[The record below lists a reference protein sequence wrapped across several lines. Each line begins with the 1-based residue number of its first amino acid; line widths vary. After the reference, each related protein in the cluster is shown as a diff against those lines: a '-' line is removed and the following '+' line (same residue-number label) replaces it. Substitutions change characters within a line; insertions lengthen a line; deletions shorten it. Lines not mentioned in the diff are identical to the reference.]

1 MSTKIVPKSTTT
13 KQPSEGE
20 TKANDEVYQV
30 PSKRI
35 SSLTSSEDTSFIS
48 NSITTTVNATAAYV
62 KDLNHLEA
70 TGAFEEARTQVKA
83 ISAIMEKLKQAS
95 SDEAARAEE
104 IKRVYSNKKGKNKND
119 GKQQLRITVQD
130 YRTMY
135 TALRDYEKI
144 KVEHEQMLVQK
155 MDVNDVEMV
164 LWERMRKV
172 LLNTMDKQ
180 AVASMFLAF
189 GANPTKRRRSG
200 KHKSMLK
207 MGRTA
212 SALAI
217 AARDDTAFKEV
228 LKLFPADPEKTKVI
242 KQLLNDANEW
252 SAFQIWK
259 LRSMFDD
266 NNVLTTKTLVTYI
279 FEDSLDLL
287 SLMKVDHAVFDQWV
301 ASVCDT
307 YNAVPYHK

>member
-1 MSTKIVPKSTTT
+1 MSTKIVPTSTTT
-13 KQPSEGE
+13 KPSEGE
-20 TKANDEVYQV
+20 TKANDEVYRV

-35 SSLTSSEDTSFIS
+35 SSLTSEEDTSFMLPK
-48 NSITTTVNATAAYV
+48 SITTTANATAAYV
-62 KDLNHLEA
+62 KDLNHLEE
-70 TGAFEEARTQVKA
+70 TGAFEEARTQVRA
-83 ISAIMEKLKQAS
+83 ISAIMDKLKQAT

-104 IKRVYSNKKGKNKND
+104 IKRVYSNKKGKNK
-119 GKQQLRITVQD
+119 KQTFTVQD
-130 YRTMY
+130 YKTMY

-155 MDVNDVEMV
+155 KNVNDVEMV
-164 LWERMRKV
+164 LWERMRKI

-180 AVASMFLAF
+180 AVASMFSAF

-212 SALAI
+212 SALAV
-217 AARDDTAFKEV
+217 AAREDTVFKEV
-228 LKLFPADPEKTKVI
+228 LKLFPSDPEKTKTI
-242 KQLLNDANEW
+242 KLLLNDANEW

-287 SLMKVDHAVFDQWV
+287 SLMNVDHVVFDHWV